1 MIKLF
6 SYGKLCEK
14 DVQLKEF
21 GQEFYVEPYLD
32 YIVGWDIIEVKMYG
46 EYYKVAIPNTES
58 KFWWCPSSAVMGA
71 IVHIPEEMIP
81 LVDEYEGLEYKK
93 VNVKTLSNLDC
104 IMYVKR

>member
-6 SYGKLCEK
+6 SYGTLCEK

-21 GQEFYVEPYLD
+21 GQEFYVEPHLD
-32 YIVGWDIIEVKMYG
+32 YITGWDIIKVKMYG
-46 EYYKVAIPNTES
+46 EYHKVAIPNN
-58 KFWWCPSSAVMGA
+58 SSTSTIMGA
-71 IVHIPEEMIP
+71 IIHIPEEIMS

-93 VNVKTLSNLDC
+93 VNIKTLSKLDC